1 MKTIAVNK
9 QAEFDYEILERFEA
23 GLMLTGHETKSI
35 RLGHAN
41 LAGGRAIIR
50 GEEAFVVGLQI
61 PSFQPENKPDGY
73 DTERTRK
80 LLLSKKEIHYLFGK
94 TQTGLTLIITKLYNK
109 DRLLKLE
116 LALARGK
123 KKHDK
128 REVIKKRETEREI
141 RRGL

>member
-1 MKTIAVNK
+1 MKTISVNK
-9 QAEFDYEILERFEA
+9 RAEFDYEILEKFEA
-23 GLMLTGHETKSI
+23 GLILTGHEAKSI
-35 RLGHAN
+35 RLGHAH
-41 LAGGRAIIR
+41 LAGARAIIR

-73 DTERTRK
+73 DAERTRK
-80 LLLSKKEIHYLFGK
+80 ILLSKKEIGYLFGK

-109 DRLLKLE
+109 NRLLKLE

-123 KKHDK
+123 KKYDK

-141 RRGL
+141 RRSL